1 MRLTTPRLT
10 LRSARA
16 DDLEA
21 FHRILSDPRATRWW
35 STPPHETL
43 DQTQAWLT
51 AMIDKGPDNPDF
63 VIERDG
69 ALIGKAGFFALPE
82 IGCILHPDHWGQGLA
97 REAVEAAIDHVW
109 ATRDLQ
115 ALEAEVDPDNTA
127 SIRLLEHMGFRRVGF
142 RAAGIQVG
150 GAWMDCVDYALA
162 REDWSGRART

>member
-16 DDLEA
+16 DDLQA

-35 STPPHETL
+35 STPAHETL
-43 DQTQAWLT
+43 DQTRAWLK

-63 VIERDG
+63 VIEHDG

-82 IGCILHPDHWGQGLA
+82 IGYILHPDHWDQGFA
-97 REAVEAAIDHVW
+97 REAVQAAIGHVW

-150 GAWMDCVDYALA
+150 GVWMDCADYALT
-162 REDWSGRART
+162 REDWSGRTRT